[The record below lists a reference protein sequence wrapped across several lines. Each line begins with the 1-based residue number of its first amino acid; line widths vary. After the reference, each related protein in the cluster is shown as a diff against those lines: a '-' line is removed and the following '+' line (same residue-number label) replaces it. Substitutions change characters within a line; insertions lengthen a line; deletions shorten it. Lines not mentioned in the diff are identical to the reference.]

1 VAKHSKA
8 THVTVTL
15 RSEDGVLTMSV
26 EDDGQGFDT
35 RGTDAERGFGLGAM
49 RERIREL
56 HGRLEI
62 VSRTPRRRGRSGTRL
77 EVRLPLGK
85 VAA

>member
-1 VAKHSKA
+1 V
-8 THVTVTL
+8 
-15 RSEDGVLTMSV
+15 
-26 EDDGQGFDT
+26 
-35 RGTDAERGFGLGAM
+35 RGWGLGAR
-49 RERIREL
+49 RERIRAL